1 MFEPMSQE
9 VNDAV
14 IGEANKVMGEEIYY
28 WLGIND
34 KEIGKLNV

>member
-14 IGEANKVMGEEIYY
+14 IDEVRNVIGEEIHY

-34 KEIGKLNV
+34 KEIGKSNV

>member
-9 VNDAV
+9 VSDAV
-14 IGEANKVMGEEIYY
+14 VEEARNVIGEEIYY

-34 KEIGKLNV
+34 KEIGKSNV

>member
-14 IGEANKVMGEEIYY
+14 ADAARNAIGEEIYY

-34 KEIGKLNV
+34 KEIGKSNV